1 MMLLPILPFF
11 VEEKG
16 LILIGHLLPITSLN
30 SQCSSFFSCIVEEKG
45 LSFGFAHMKVTMHKC
60 TGWQ

>member
-1 MMLLPILPFF
+1 MFLISPFF

-30 SQCSSFFSCIVEEKG
+30 SQCSSFFHVWMKKKLYLLG
-45 LSFGFAHMKVTMHKC
+45 LPYGSDYAQVQGLAIKL
-60 TGWQ
+60 